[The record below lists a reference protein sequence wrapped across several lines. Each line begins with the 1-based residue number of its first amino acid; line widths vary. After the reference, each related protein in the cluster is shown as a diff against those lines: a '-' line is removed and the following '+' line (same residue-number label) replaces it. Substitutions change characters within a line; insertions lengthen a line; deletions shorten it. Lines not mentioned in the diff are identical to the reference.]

1 MVIPDDWNPKSI
13 ETTPPSP
20 TEEQKE
26 AVCLRVKQNKNK
38 RRAIRR
44 IEQKIKSKMSTSTP
58 STPQR
63 PTRSGINSE
72 TPPTPMTPLQVHQ
85 SIENDWMTHKLAK
98 GDRRERVFNKYLSST
113 LEVGQKQLDSIDEK
127 YTTQE
132 ALAKAKDKEKR
143 ALLEKQQEKLD
154 LARKDFAEQEEKD
167 DQEIQNRKWRA
178 GSLLFW

>member
-98 GDRRERVFNKYLSST
+98 GDRRERLFNSYVSATRQLS
-113 LEVGQKQLDSIDEK
+113 QKQLDSIDEK

-132 ALAKAKDKEKR
+132 AFAKDKDKEKR

-154 LARKDFAEQEEKD
+154 LAFKDFVEQEEKD
-167 DQEIQNRKWRA
+167 DQEIQNRKWRV